1 MTSRPTG
8 DVAFRA
14 IDERCVMQ
22 AQQVPEYLGVRH
34 ILTAPKLVP
43 RTASYIGERDF
54 DFDGLYREAAT
65 MSGGERLL
73 VRIAGDLWNAGG
85 DVRLSEVVRRLDRTN
100 FERVLEGLQLARGS
114 FAWDLVEGLIATRDE
129 LAA

>member
-1 MTSRPTG
+1 
-8 DVAFRA
+8 
-14 IDERCVMQ
+14 MQ

-34 ILTAPKLVP
+34 ILTAPQLVP

-65 MSGGERLL
+65 MSGGEKLL

-85 DVRLSEVVRRLDRTN
+85 DVRLAEVVRRLDRAN
-100 FERVLEGLQLARGS
+100 FRRVVEGFQLARGS
-114 FAWDLVEGLIATRDE
+114 FAWDLVAELIPAGGE